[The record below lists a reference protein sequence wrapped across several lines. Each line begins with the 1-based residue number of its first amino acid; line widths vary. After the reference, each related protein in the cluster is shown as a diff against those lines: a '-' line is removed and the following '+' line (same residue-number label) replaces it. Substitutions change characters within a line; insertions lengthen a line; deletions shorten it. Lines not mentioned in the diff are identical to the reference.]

1 MQITDQTLEMCKQ
14 CTDDRGKTFYQ
25 IKQSLTDIESTIIA
39 LETTCRSCTGTT
51 PRQEIAC
58 QSLDC
63 KVYFKR
69 IRETSKLKVVKAN
82 ADEAFEVLKVTD
94 LMVRPPQ
101 RREKRIRSGG
111 GDYWEAPKGEARKR
125 EVERFATQMEADEEE
140 VREFGSQLRVELEVS
155 DAEAEEEV
163 VKEFRS
169 QGGAHVEP
177 QLDMEEW
184 EGIFKGDIN
193 EELREDWEL

>member
-1 MQITDQTLEMCKQ
+1 MRITDKTLEMCKQ
-14 CTDDRGKTFYQ
+14 CTDDRGKTFYE
-25 IKQSLTDIESTIIA
+25 IKQSLTDIESTILA

-69 IRETSKLKVVKAN
+69 IRATSKLKVAKAN
-82 ADEAFEVLKVTD
+82 AEEAFEVLKVRD

-111 GDYWEAPKGEARKR
+111 GDYWETPKGEARKR
-125 EVERFATQMEADEEE
+125 EVERFATQMEADEE
-140 VREFGSQLRVELEVS
+140 VREFGSQLQGEPEVS
-155 DAEAEEEV
+155 DAEEEEV
-163 VKEFRS
+163 VVREFKS
-169 QGGAHVEP
+169 QGEEHVEP
-177 QLDMEEW
+177 QSDIEEW
-184 EGIFKGDIN
+184 QGIFEGDID